1 MTSFFRSAALL
12 GLALLAGCDREA
24 RESRG
29 MPLPET
35 VPVPRTSELVPGLKL
50 VAAEDPRA
58 RMYEENAFHIGEGG
72 RLYKQM
78 NCVGC
83 HANGGGGMGPPLMDD
98 QWRYGGTMEA
108 IVATLDQGRPNG
120 MPSWR
125 GKLTPQQ
132 MWQIAAYVRTLSAQ
146 VPKDAAPSRNDGM
159 SNIYPRTL
167 AKSEPVR
174 DSDPAGVQGTV
185 R

>member
-1 MTSFFRSAALL
+1 MTSCFRSALPLALI
-12 GLALLAGCDREA
+12 LLAGCDREA

-29 MPLPET
+29 TPLPET
-35 VPVPRTSELVPGLKL
+35 VPVPRTSDLVPGVRLI
-50 VAAEDPRA
+50 AAEDPRGK
-58 RMYEENAFHIGEGG
+58 MYEENAFHIGEGG
-72 RLYKQM
+72 RLYRQM

-98 QWRYGGTMEA
+98 QWRYGGSMEA

-167 AKSEPVR
+167 ADREVVSDTDPVAVTGPGR
-174 DSDPAGVQGTV
+174 
-185 R
+185 